1 MAGNAFA
8 VQTRRRPRARGTILC
23 RYTRYSHRQGPLA
36 AELIRRR
43 PVGPGQWLCV
53 TSNGGPYYLSTAEN
67 KTSNVE
73 AEKVWPRGKQELGL
87 NEKKGGLFA
96 SERERRHPYYSSVL
110 APSGT
115 ASTIVL

>member
-8 VQTRRRPRARGTILC
+8 AQTRRRPRARGTILC
-23 RYTRYSHRQGPLA
+23 RYTRSSHRQGPLA
-36 AELIRRR
+36 AELIRPR

-53 TSNGGPYYLSTAEN
+53 TSNGGPYCYPPRRI

-87 NEKKGGLFA
+87 KKKKGGCRLGA
-96 SERERRHPYYSSVL
+96 R
-110 APSGT
+110 APPSLLLLRPGT
-115 ASTIVL
+115 